1 MTDFIY
7 KLIDPTGS
15 DLEDYKKI
23 HSELFKSALI
33 DDSWINWYHKRI
45 PNSDSRLSFTRTY
58 GLFDG
63 RRLIGI
69 WSVEPKILR
78 DSNDNLIHVG
88 RCFAVGISSDYRRM
102 GLFVTLSEFA
112 IESERERAEYD
123 YILGFPQT
131 GRSVI
136 GGHFK
141 AGWDEIALVDIYSID
156 LSINDGVCFRDAVKV
171 ITDFSSQETPQSS
184 INSFDEPS
192 EYRNVRFL
200 RHPKLQYIMY
210 SYEDAHVVLK
220 PYSTFCHV
228 LEIQGSRSNVKHLLE
243 VCKSICKRHGLLE
256 LNVWNN
262 SNALNNDL
270 LVESGF
276 SIGAEH
282 GLPITIIAVNINAK
296 NKLKIENQFNFGMG
310 VEEGY

>member
-1 MTDFIY
+1 MSDFIY
-7 KLIDPTGS
+7 KLIDPVGS
-15 DLEDYKKI
+15 DIEDYKKI
-23 HSELFKSALI
+23 HSELFKSAWI
-33 DDSWINWYHKRI
+33 DNNWIDWYHKRI
-45 PNSDSRLSFTRTY
+45 PSSDPRLSFTRTY

-63 RRLIGI
+63 SRLIGI

-78 DSNDNLIHVG
+78 DSNSNLIKVG

-112 IESERERAEYD
+112 IACERERAEYD

-141 AGWDEIALVDIYSID
+141 AGWDEITKVDIYSID
-156 LSINDGVCFRDAVKV
+156 LNINDGIYFRDDVKE
-171 ITDFSSQETPQSS
+171 ITDFSNCKMSNST

-192 EYRNVRFL
+192 EFRNIRFL
-200 RHPKLQYIMY
+200 KHPKLQYLMY

-220 PYSTFCHV
+220 PYSTFCHI
-228 LEIQGSRSNVKHLLE
+228 LEIQGSKSNVKLLLE

-262 SNALNNDL
+262 SKALNNDL
-270 LVESGF
+270 LIESGF
-276 SIGAEH
+276 SIGAEN
-282 GLPITIIAVNINAK
+282 GFPITIIAVNINAK
-296 NKLKIENQFNFGMG
+296 NKLIIENQFNFGMG